1 MRSTLTV
8 KDFYHHTVEITLAT
22 RLTTAV
28 ETIEYQSKFAV
39 ERETET
45 PWSSLLDEI
54 YDYLKPYEVSCYTAI
69 EYFKGISDVLVEVR
83 VSLLSDQ
90 DRESKE
96 PVNSEKIAGTV
107 FATLFKHLGIG
118 QNSFSAPKLICE
130 RYQERDVKALT
141 VFANQYYN

>member
-8 KDFYHHTVEITLAT
+8 TDFYDYKVEITLAT

-28 ETIEYQSKFAV
+28 ETLEYQDKFAV
-39 ERETET
+39 ERQMET
-45 PWSSLLDEI
+45 PWSKLLDEI
-54 YDYLKPYEVSCYTAI
+54 YDYLRPYEVSCYTVI
-69 EYFKGISDVLVEVR
+69 EYFKGISDVLVEIR
-83 VSLLSDQ
+83 VSLSADQ
-90 DRESKE
+90 NRKSEE

-107 FATLFKHLGIG
+107 FATLFKHLEID
-118 QNSFSAPKLICE
+118 QSSYSAPKLICE